1 MGFDIAP
8 YSGAISSVSDFLGAI
23 LKRVLPEKV
32 SEEIALKLQQE
43 LMMALVNG
51 ELQEKL
57 GQMNINAKEAE
68 SDNLFVAGWR
78 PFIGWTCGSA
88 LAYQFVVQPVLVF
101 GLRVAQVDVGP
112 LPILDYASLSTVL
125 MGMLGLGAMR
135 SYEKIKGETTT
146 ATRVGS

>member
-1 MGFDIAP
+1 MGFDIAF

-78 PFIGWTCGSA
+78 SFIGWICGSA
-88 LAYQFVVQPVLVF
+88 LAYQFMVQPVP
-101 GLRVAQVDVGP
+101 RIDRP
-112 LPILDYASLSTVL
+112 
-125 MGMLGLGAMR
+125 
-135 SYEKIKGETTT
+135 
-146 ATRVGS
+146 